1 MANGIFS
8 ADGTFQ
14 PFRPAELQTELA
26 TRQNAGVTL
35 GEMEGRLNTLPDP
48 DPIPRPTQPC

>member
-1 MANGIFS
+1 MADGIFS

-35 GEMEGRLNTLPDP
+35 GEREGWLNTQP
-48 DPIPRPTQPC
+48 DPIPRPTRPC